1 MSDSLD
7 LCLLCLLKTNSM
19 LIKCP
24 HCGKKALSDKYP
36 PGQPIGCPECGS
48 LVEITRKRDGETGT
62 RLIKEDPVHLKG
74 FDKLEKTILKSS
86 KDPAMG
92 ERLSGQWALFVVSL
106 QSHAWIPSSIFTT
119 GGLLAGLFLFYV
131 GYRIGP
137 LAWVLLGS
145 VGLAVSV
152 WTFAAAAVAAGHLID
167 LRWGNPK
174 SSVGFFRSLRLLFEH
189 RTGTLRR
196 IGFWV
201 FIGWVGFWLFNI
213 TVLGSS
219 IIGLAGT
226 TGRALLGALLGVQV
240 LLTLSGLVWIGLILA
255 ALVTQPTMSLPS
267 LSSKKTALMDGWRIW
282 GPESTARRP
291 LMVMTAGLISVF
303 AAGGVLLRIGYRV
316 VIQLN
321 IMVAGKSLEEILSA
335 SPLAGLMNVPL
346 AVEPSFSL
354 QLAGITATIS
364 LAAVTGLLLGII
376 AHYWAVASHVFARN
390 PGFIKWIK
398 GRKTEKKTR
407 ESPT

>member
-1 MSDSLD
+1 
-7 LCLLCLLKTNSM
+7 M

-48 LVEITRKRDGETGT
+48 LVEFLKNKDGAVRT
-62 RLIKEDPVHLKG
+62 RLIKEDPVHVKG
-74 FDKLEKTILKSS
+74 FETLEKTILTAND
-86 KDPAMG
+86 DPAMV

-106 QSHAWIPSSIFTT
+106 RSHAWIPTSVLTT

-145 VGLAVSV
+145 VGLAVSI
-152 WTFAAAAVAAGHLID
+152 WTFAAAAVTAGHLID
-167 LRWGNPK
+167 LRLGNPRSK
-174 SSVGFFRSLRLLFEH
+174 VGFFRSLRLLFEH

-201 FIGWVGFWLFNI
+201 FLGLVGFWMFNI

-219 IIGLAGT
+219 IIGLAGA
-226 TGRALLGALLGVQV
+226 TGRILLGALLGVQV

-267 LSSKKTALMDGWRIW
+267 LASKKTALMDGWRIW
-282 GPESTARRP
+282 GPDSTARRP
-291 LMVMTAGLISVF
+291 LMVMTGGLVSVF
-303 AAGGVLLRIGYRV
+303 VAGAVLLRIGYEV

-321 IMVAGKSLEEILSA
+321 IMVAGKTLEEIISA

-346 AVEPSFSL
+346 AVEPSFSH

-364 LAAVTGLLLGII
+364 LAAVTGLLLGIT

-398 GRKTEKKTR
+398 GRKSGNKNR
-407 ESPT
+407 E